1 MYFGIQQLC
10 TFDIKIECD
19 RFHSESLSRS
29 RLFTESESDCS
40 QLPIH
45 TISLKK
51 CTLIFFFHIDLSRR
65 DDRDLLASVDKSKFN
80 FNSLWICFPILDLR
94 HLGNSEFMDFTAV
107 YVVRQQMRSLSFRGG
122 ERCDREDFFVVVGGK
137 LWRIFL
143 SSWLQPHAKRRVL
156 DFSSAQDRWGI
167 SIGLN
172 SQALKSSLSRT
183 IVLKLDWPNNRIHEL
198 CIDTLR

>member
-45 TISLKK
+45 TLDFISLKK
-51 CTLIFFFHIDLSRR
+51 CTLIFFFHMDLSRR
-65 DDRDLLASVDKSKFN
+65 EDRDLLASVDKSKFN

-94 HLGNSEFMDFTAV
+94 HLGNYSEFMDFTAV

-122 ERCDREDFFVVVGGK
+122 ERYAIEK
-137 LWRIFL
+137 TFL
-143 SSWLQPHAKRRVL
+143 LLVESCEE
-156 DFSSAQDRWGI
+156 FSSP
-167 SIGLN
+167 
-172 SQALKSSLSRT
+172 
-183 IVLKLDWPNNRIHEL
+183 LDCNRM
-198 CIDTLR
+198 RRGGF